1 MASLVG
7 FNRCPHSMASIDG
20 LKRQRCQAPRCWTSA
35 KVLTPGN
42 GVGRRQRCRMGRQD
56 VELRRTNLTQ
66 SLRTFVGRNPKRF
79 SKPKLLPSK
88 EKNFDVGQGS
98 TRAENRPKKSDQRP
112 LEVRKLVPSREGQ
125 NSAENVRKKAEK
137 GPRKG
142 RKSPR
147 IGRKWLGVQGL
158 KTLDQA
164 SQVRSAIAREKSV
177 RVQTKNRRRSFK
189 DRMPFVLSR
198 RPRFFAAE

>member
-1 MASLVG
+1 MA
-7 FNRCPHSMASIDG
+7 
-20 LKRQRCQAPRCWTSA
+20 LKG
-35 KVLTPGN
+35 K
-42 GVGRRQRCRMGRQD
+42 GVRHQD

-98 TRAENRPKKSDQRP
+98 TRAETRPKKSDQRP

-177 RVQTKNRRRSFK
+177 KVQTKNRRRSFK
-189 DRMPFVLSR
+189 DRCRLLTFCLAVNQGSWRWLGPRKTRRGRHSR
-198 RPRFFAAE
+198 RKGEGKN